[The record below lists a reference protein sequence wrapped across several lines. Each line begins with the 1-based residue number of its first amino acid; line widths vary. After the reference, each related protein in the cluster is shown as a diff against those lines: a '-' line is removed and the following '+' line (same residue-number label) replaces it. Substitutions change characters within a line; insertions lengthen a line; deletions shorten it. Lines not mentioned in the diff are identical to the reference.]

1 MATKTEEMQN
11 EIIQRLRRQIR
22 ALRENLDTME
32 EENSRLQSDKDM
44 LITWLYDAMKESGHP
59 LVVCRRGTKVRDESA
74 FEIGEN
80 CGGDLIISIRV

>member
-22 ALRENLDTME
+22 ALRENLDAVT
-32 EENSRLQSDKDM
+32 EENSRLQNDKDM
-44 LITWLYDAMKESGHP
+44 LITWLYDALKESGHP
-59 LVVCRRGTKVRDESA
+59 LIYRHGTKVRDESA

>member
-44 LITWLYDAMKESGHP
+44 LITWLYDALKESGHP
-59 LVVCRRGTKVRDESA
+59 LVYRHDTKVRDETA

-80 CGGDLIISIRV
+80 CGGDLIIRIRA

>member
-11 EIIQRLRRQIR
+11 EIIQRLRRQVR

-59 LVVCRRGTKVRDESA
+59 LVCRRGTKVRDESA

-80 CGGDLIISIRV
+80 CGGDLIIRIRV